1 MPRCALKTRQT
12 ELKTLPGH
20 PNAEILGSPRMIE
33 VSYSPKVVAT
43 ALGVSESSLK
53 RWCDGGKI
61 EVTKTAG
68 GHRRIPRNA
77 VLNFARD
84 HQFEIANPELIGLPK
99 LARASQVDLSSA
111 REDLLEMLIAGD
123 EANCR
128 RILIELYLAGFR
140 ISSIGDE
147 VIGPVFQEIGHL
159 WECSS
164 LEIYQE
170 RLSCEIC
177 SRSLM
182 QLRSMLRRPSEGA
195 PLAIGGTPE
204 DDPYALP
211 TALVEMVITQNDY
224 KAVSLGSRIPW
235 ESLIAAAQK
244 MQPGLMWFSVSY
256 LENQKSFLDGFKRL
270 AETLD
275 GKVPIIAGGQGLS
288 EELLSHMQ
296 PVVHCDSLSK
306 LDSILQNFKPGR
318 TS

>member
-1 MPRCALKTRQT
+1 
-12 ELKTLPGH
+12 
-20 PNAEILGSPRMIE
+20 MIE
-33 VSYSPKVVAT
+33 ISYSPKVVAT

-84 HQFEIANPELIGLPK
+84 HQFEIDKPEMIGLPK
-99 LARASQVDLSSA
+99 LSRSSQVSLEAA

-123 EANCR
+123 ESNCR

-140 ISSIGDE
+140 VSSIGDE
-147 VIGPVFQEIGHL
+147 VISPVFEEIGHL

-177 SRSLM
+177 SRSLLQM
-182 QLRSMLRRPSEGA
+182 RSMLRKPAAEA

-224 KAVSLGSRIPW
+224 RALSLGARIPW
-235 ESLIAAAQK
+235 DSLIAAAKK

-256 LENQKSFLDGFKRL
+256 LESEKSFLDGFRRL
-270 AETLD
+270 SNTLD

-288 EELLSHMQ
+288 DALLNQMQ

-318 TS
+318 TP

>member
-1 MPRCALKTRQT
+1 
-12 ELKTLPGH
+12 
-20 PNAEILGSPRMIE
+20 MIE

-99 LARASQVDLSSA
+99 LTRSSQVDLETA
-111 REDLLEMLIAGD
+111 RDDLLEMLIAGN
-123 EANCR
+123 ESHCR

-140 ISSIGDE
+140 ISRIGDE
-147 VIGPVFQEIGHL
+147 VISPVFQEIGHL

-182 QLRSMLRRPSEGA
+182 QLRSMLRRPSEQA

-235 ESLIAAAQK
+235 DSLIAAALK

-256 LENQKSFLDGFKRL
+256 LEDQTAFLRGFRKL
-270 AETLD
+270 ADTLD

-318 TS
+318 KT